1 MINNQNYKI
10 ANKEISLLYLNYK
23 EGEKIKDESIAE
35 ILIQSK
41 RIIKRYF
48 KTKLFLKTN
57 QIPVGGKKY
66 LNCERAFDI
75 FTKHSVMPEY
85 CFSCYKIQI
94 DTKNVV
100 DLIKLYFLFDI
111 LYFENENLR
120 KCMIDL
126 RKNIKGN
133 YKGFIYCTTQ
143 VEAKKIKSYVGKY
156 LKESIDEDIKF
167 HIKRG
172 CSEFVEKYPEFGNL
186 EKNTMDYKKEWKK
199 IEHEF
204 DANNNKVY
212 KSGIRKLVYG
222 LNLKHILVFENWIDF
237 AKKKG
242 DQSYKVLTKDN
253 G

>member
-10 ANKEISLLYLNYK
+10 ANKEISLLCLNYK

-57 QIPVGGKKY
+57 QIPIGGKKY

-85 CFSCYKIQI
+85 CFNCYKIQI

-120 KCMIDL
+120 KCMIDT

-133 YKGFIYCTTQ
+133 YKGFIYCTTLE
-143 VEAKKIKSYVGKY
+143 EARKIELYIGKY
-156 LKESIDEDIKF
+156 LKASIDKNIKI
-167 HIKRG
+167 HVKRG
-172 CSEFVEKYPEFGNL
+172 CSEFVEKHPEFENL
-186 EKNTMDYKKEWKK
+186 EKNVMEYKKEWIK
-199 IEHEF
+199 IEHDF
-204 DANNNKVY
+204 DSNNKKVY
-212 KSGIRKLVYG
+212 KSGKRKLIYG
-222 LNLKHILVFENWIDF
+222 LSLKDTLVFANWINY
-237 AKKKG
+237 AKSIG
-242 DQSYKVLTKDN
+242 DESCKILDKSYD
-253 G
+253 

>member
-1 MINNQNYKI
+1 
-10 ANKEISLLYLNYK
+10 
-23 EGEKIKDESIAE
+23 
-35 ILIQSK
+35 
-41 RIIKRYF
+41 
-48 KTKLFLKTN
+48 
-57 QIPVGGKKY
+57 
-66 LNCERAFDI
+66 
-75 FTKHSVMPEY
+75 
-85 CFSCYKIQI
+85 
-94 DTKNVV
+94 
-100 DLIKLYFLFDI
+100 
-111 LYFENENLR
+111 
-120 KCMIDL
+120 MIDL